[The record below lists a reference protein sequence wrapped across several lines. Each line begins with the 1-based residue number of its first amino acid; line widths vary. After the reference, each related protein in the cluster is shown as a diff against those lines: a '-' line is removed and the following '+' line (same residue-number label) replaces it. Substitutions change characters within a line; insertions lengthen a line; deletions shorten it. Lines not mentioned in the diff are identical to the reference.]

1 MINKLLLALPLV
13 ACCVYAGAVSAQPA
27 KDADR
32 NQILALEKHFA
43 SAFRAKDID
52 GIMKVYAPG
61 ADLFVFDVT
70 PPREYVGWDNYKK
83 DWRDF
88 FAVFKGSVTFDISD
102 VAVATDG
109 ALGYGHSI
117 QHLSG
122 MSADGKPISITV
134 RVTDDYRKVGGKWY
148 IVQEHVS
155 VPVDLATGKA
165 DLQSKP

>member
-1 MINKLLLALPLV
+1 MINRLLLALPLF

-43 SAFRAKDID
+43 SAFRAKDIN

-70 PPREYVGWDNYKK
+70 PPRQYVGWDNYKK

-88 FAVFKGSVTFDISD
+88 FAVFK
-102 VAVATDG
+102 A
-109 ALGYGHSI
+109 
-117 QHLSG
+117 
-122 MSADGKPISITV
+122 
-134 RVTDDYRKVGGKWY
+134 R
-148 IVQEHVS
+148 
-155 VPVDLATGKA
+155 
-165 DLQSKP
+165 